1 MLTRLVLNQEYS
13 QHRRRLYLLLPVQ
26 QAEQTPTHHL
36 PVSVCQE
43 KNLRLCPTIAFTQQK
58 DQQCYRHRYAL
69 FYLKPH

>member
-36 PVSVCQE
+36 PVSVRQE
-43 KNLRLCPTIAFTQQK
+43 KNLRL
-58 DQQCYRHRYAL
+58 
-69 FYLKPH
+69 